1 MTDKK
6 DDTPQKKKGTLSL
19 GGTLGVSGGANKA
32 SDGGIA
38 IEVRK
43 RRFSDNSAPQ
53 AQEKPADDETAR
65 RLKALEEAKKS
76 AGENQ
81 QKREEARK
89 QAEELQSKQAE
100 ALQEQKR
107 REEAA
112 RAEAEIARMQAEEN
126 QRKAAQEEK
135 KSAPSLAEQF
145 KRGKTAT
152 KVQEKDYGKKRGRNA
167 YLDDLE
173 QRYRA
178 MPGKRKAGQR
188 ADKTESTPAEKVIRD
203 VELPDF
209 ITVQELASRMA
220 EKGADVV
227 KKLMLMGEMVTLTQT
242 IDQETAILVV
252 EEFGHK
258 YHTVSESDIEEGLV
272 DAEDDPAKLVERPP
286 VVTVMG
292 HVDHGKTTLLDSL
305 RKTTVV
311 AGEAGG
317 ITQHIGA
324 YQVTS
329 PSSGRQIT
337 FLDTPGHAA
346 FTAMRARGA
355 QVTDIVVLCV
365 AADDGVMP
373 QTIEAIQHAQAAGV
387 PLVVAINKMDKP
399 DANPQRVKNE
409 LLSHGLTL
417 EEYGGDTPAVPISA
431 LNGDGL
437 ADLEEVILLQADM
450 LELKA
455 NPERQADGIVVEAE
469 LDKGRGPVATVVVQR
484 GTLNVGEHL
493 VAGAVYGRVRAL
505 MNDKGENASSA
516 GPSAPVE
523 ILGLQGVP
531 AAGDTFVV
539 VDDAER
545 AREVAEW
552 RAQKQRE
559 KQQASRKVSLDN
571 LFENMGAD
579 ETRELNI
586 IVKADVQGSAE
597 AITGSVKQLATKEVT
612 VNVISSGVGVVTE
625 TDVTLAKASSA
636 IIVAFNVRADA
647 TARRVAESDGVE
659 VRYYN
664 VIYNLID
671 ELKDAMAGLLAPE
684 YKEEQLGTANV
695 IAVFKAGKKK
705 VAGSLVTEGIVRKG
719 EKCRLLRDGKV
730 VYTGNVASLR
740 REKDDVKEVAS
751 GTECGVLLEKF
762 DDVQEGDTLEV
773 FTLHAVKKSFDDLE
787 KVKDEPAGDE
797 KKA

>member
-1 MTDKK
+1 MADKK
-6 DDTPQKKKGTLSL
+6 DDTPKKSKGTLSL
-19 GGTLGVSGGANKA
+19 GGTLGTSGGANKA
-32 SDGGIA
+32 SDRGIA

-43 RRFSDNSAPQ
+43 RRFSEPTATQAAP
-53 AQEKPADDETAR
+53 AADSETAR
-65 RLKALEEAKKS
+65 RLKALENAKNS
-76 AGENQ
+76 
-81 QKREEARK
+81 
-89 QAEELQSKQAE
+89 AEEHQQQREAARKQAE
-100 ALQEQKR
+100 ALQSKQVEALEEQKR

-126 QRKAAQEEK
+126 QRKSTQDDK
-135 KSAPSLAEQF
+135 KNTPSLAEQF
-145 KRGKTAT
+145 KRAKPTA
-152 KVQEKDYGKKRGRNA
+152 KVQEKDFGKKRGRNA

-173 QRYRA
+173 QRYRS
-178 MPGKRKAGQR
+178 MPGRRKAGQR
-188 ADKTESTPAEKVIRD
+188 GDKTDATPADKVIRD

-227 KKLMLMGEMVTLTQT
+227 KRMMLMGEMATLTQT
-242 IDQETAILVV
+242 IDQETAMLVV
-252 EEFGHK
+252 EEFGHR
-258 YHTVSESDIEEGLV
+258 YQTVSESDIEQGLADEQ
-272 DAEDDPAKLVERPP
+272 DAPADLVERPP

-329 PSSGRQIT
+329 PASGRQIT

-373 QTIEAIQHAQAAGV
+373 QTIEAIQHAKAAGV
-387 PLVVAINKMDKP
+387 PVVVAINKMDKP
-399 DANPQRVKNE
+399 EANPQRVKNE

-417 EEYGGDTPAVPISA
+417 EEFGGDTPVVPVSA
-431 LNGDGL
+431 LHGDGL

-455 NPERQADGIVVEAE
+455 NPKRLADGIVVEAE

-484 GTLNVGEHL
+484 GTLRVGEHL

-505 MNDKGENASSA
+505 MNDKGENIDEA
-516 GPSAPVE
+516 GPAMPVE

-545 AREVAEW
+545 AREVATW

-559 KQQASRKVSLDN
+559 KQQAARKVSLDN
-571 LFENMGAD
+571 LFENMGED

-597 AITGSVKQLATKEVT
+597 AITSSLKLLDTKEVT
-612 VNVISSGVGVVTE
+612 IHVISSGVGVVTE

-636 IIVAFNVRADA
+636 IIVAFGVRADA
-647 TARRVAESDGVE
+647 TARRIAESENVE

-671 ELKDAMAGLLAPE
+671 ELKDAMAGMLAPE
-684 YKEEQLGTANV
+684 FKEEQLGTANV

-705 VAGSLVTEGIVRKG
+705 VAGCLVTEGVVRKG
-719 EKCRLLRDGKV
+719 EKARLTRDGKV
-730 VYTGNVASLR
+730 VYTGNIASLR
-740 REKDDVKEVAS
+740 REKDDVKEVSS

-762 DDVQEGDTLEV
+762 DDMQEGDELEV

-787 KVKDEPAGDE
+787 KTSDEDNKTANG
-797 KKA
+797 